1 MTSAARP
8 AGDPSDANRSIAAF
22 FDLDKTVIARSSA
35 LAFTK
40 PFYSGGLINRRS
52 VIKSAYAQ
60 LLFTLT
66 GADEDQV
73 ERLRAHVTD
82 MCRGWPVDQ
91 ITTIVDETLH
101 DIVEPL
107 VFAEATELIANHQAR
122 GHDVVLISASGLE
135 MVEPIGRLLGVDAVR
150 ASRMAVVD
158 GKYSGELEFYCYGEA
173 KASAIRELAAT
184 NGYDLA
190 ECYAYSDS
198 VTDLPMLAAVGHPTA
213 VNPNRALRKEATA
226 HGWPILS
233 FDRPVGLSNRLTPS
247 PRTMA
252 VSAAAG
258 AGVAALGA
266 AFYYGWLRKHLS
278 AGHSF

>member
-1 MTSAARP
+1 MDSAVKP
-8 AGDPSDANRSIAAF
+8 ASGRRGVAAF

-35 LAFTK
+35 LAFTR

-73 ERLRAHVTD
+73 EKLRAHVTD

-91 ITTIVDETLH
+91 INAIVDETLH

-122 GHDVVLISASGLE
+122 GHDVVLISASGME
-135 MVEPIGRLLGVDAVR
+135 MVAPIGEMLGVDAVR
-150 ASRMAVVD
+150 ASKMAVVD
-158 GKYSGELEFYCYGEA
+158 GRYSGELEFYCYGEA
-173 KASAIRELAAT
+173 KAQAMREVADEA
-184 NGYDLA
+184 GYDLA

-198 VTDLPMLAAVGHPTA
+198 ITDLPMLAAVGHPAA
-213 VNPNRALRKEATA
+213 VNPDRGLRKAATA
-226 HGWPILS
+226 NGWPILAW
-233 FDRPVGLSNRLTPS
+233 DRPVGLSDRLTPS
-247 PRTMA
+247 PRTLA

-258 AGVAALGA
+258 AGVAAIGA
-266 AFYYGWLRKHLS
+266 VFYYGWLRKRLPAHNRL
-278 AGHSF
+278 

>member
-1 MTSAARP
+1 MTSAGRTAGRP
-8 AGDPSDANRSIAAF
+8 RGKHRSIAAF

-35 LAFTK
+35 LAFTR

-91 ITTIVDETLH
+91 INTIVNETLH

-122 GHDVVLISASGLE
+122 GHDVVLISASGME
-135 MVEPIGRLLGVDAVR
+135 MVEPIGEMLGVDAVR
-150 ASRMAVVD
+150 ASRMAIVD
-158 GKYSGELEFYCYGEA
+158 GRYSGELEFYCYGEA
-173 KASAIRELAAT
+173 KAEAMRELAKE

-198 VTDLPMLAAVGHPTA
+198 ITDLPMLDAVGHPTA
-213 VNPNRALRKEATA
+213 VNPDRALRKIATGN
-226 HGWPILS
+226 GWPILS
-233 FDRPVGLSNRLTPS
+233 FDRPVGLTDRLTPS
-247 PRTMA
+247 PRTLA
-252 VSAAAG
+252 VSAATG
-258 AGVAALGA
+258 AGVAAIGA
-266 AFYYGWLRKHLS
+266 VFYYGWLRKRLP
-278 AGHSF
+278 FN